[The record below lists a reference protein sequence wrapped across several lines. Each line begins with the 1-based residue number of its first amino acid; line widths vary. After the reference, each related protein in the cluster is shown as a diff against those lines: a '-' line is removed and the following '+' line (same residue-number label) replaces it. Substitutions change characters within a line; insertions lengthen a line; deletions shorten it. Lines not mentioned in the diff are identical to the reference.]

1 MNIKKQGILR
11 LVRIG
16 LAGFFFIGINL
27 LLLDYSGLMARYL
40 GWMAKIQFLPAV
52 LALNFAVFIAIFIL
66 TLVFGRFYCSTICPL
81 GVWQDIVSHLA
92 ARRKPQ
98 RFSYK
103 HKHRY
108 LRILFIGVAIAGV
121 ATTMNLLVTLIA
133 PFGTWSRIVVNLV
146 QPLWGFVL
154 NGISAL
160 EDHFGIYRTF
170 PVDVWLKSFA
180 GLGLAVFS
188 LLLVSV
194 IAWFKGR
201 LWCNTVCPV
210 GTILGFASKRATFR
224 PTIDFDKCIRC
235 KKCEKICKSSCINI
249 RHHRLDASRCVDCF
263 DCMAE
268 CPVDAIYFFPP
279 KDNTVKKTEEK
290 HHHHHH
296 HHHHGD
302 STGSTS
308 ETPKHYRTVADEL
321 AEEQEA
327 KAAAEQQE
335 KAAAD
340 TPTAGT
346 ISPNAEES
354 VDTTRRMIIGA
365 LALTL
370 PMEALAQ
377 KAESGLAPIQI
388 RQQLRRNLPL
398 VPAGSISVDN
408 FITRCTACGLCISK
422 CPENVLRPSTSMV
435 SLLQPTMS
443 FERGWCRPD
452 CTICSEVCPTGAI
465 TRITPEQKTSIRIGH
480 AVWMKDFCLPFREG
494 TDCGNCARHCPTA
507 AIKMVRVCDLELS
520 DKGSGNPMRRVPL
533 IDENR
538 CIGCGACEHYCPS
551 EPMAAI
557 YIEGHPRQ
565 NEH

>member
-1 MNIKKQGILR
+1 MSVKKQGILR

-16 LAGFFFIGINL
+16 LAAFFFIGINL
-27 LLLDYSGLMARYL
+27 LLLDYSGLLARYL

-52 LALNFAVFIAIFIL
+52 LALNFGVFITIFIL

-98 RFSYK
+98 RFSYM
-103 HKHRY
+103 HRRRI
-108 LRILFIGVAIAGV
+108 LRILFVGVTIAGV
-121 ATTMNLLVTLIA
+121 FTTMNLLVALLA

-160 EDHFGIYRTF
+160 ENHLGIYHTF
-170 PVDVWLKSFA
+170 PVEVWLKSFA

-188 LLLVSV
+188 LLLVSI

-210 GTILGFASKRATFR
+210 GTILGFAAKRAVFR

-235 KKCEKICKSSCINI
+235 KKCERICKSSCINI
-249 RHHRLDASRCVDCF
+249 RHHRLDGGRCVDCF
-263 DCMAE
+263 DCIAE
-268 CPVDAIYFFPP
+268 CPVNAIYFFPP
-279 KDNTVKKTEEK
+279 TEKPDNNTEEK
-290 HHHHHH
+290 TRHHHHH
-296 HHHHGD
+296 HHHHGENCA
-302 STGSTS
+302 STS
-308 ETPKHYRTVADEL
+308 DSPKHYQTVAEQL
-321 AEEQEA
+321 AAQNPSTESRPD
-327 KAAAEQQE
+327 KPAE
-335 KAAAD
+335 
-340 TPTAGT
+340 P
-346 ISPNAEES
+346 AESTKES
-354 VDTTRRMIIGA
+354 VDTTRRMMIGA
-365 LALTL
+365 LALAL

-377 KAESGLAPIQI
+377 KAEGGLAPIHI
-388 RQQLRRNLPL
+388 REQTRRNLPL
-398 VPAGSISVDN
+398 VPAGSLSVDN
-408 FITRCTACGLCISK
+408 FTTRCTACGLCISK
-422 CPENVLRPSTSMV
+422 CPENVLRPSTSLV

-443 FERGWCRPD
+443 FERGWCRPE
-452 CTICSEVCPTGAI
+452 CTLCSEVCPTGAI
-465 TRITPEQKTSIRIGH
+465 TRVTPEQKTAIRIGH
-480 AVWMKDFCLPFREG
+480 AVWMKDFCLPYSEG
-494 TDCGNCARHCPTA
+494 TDCGNCARHCPGA
-507 AIKMVRVCDLELS
+507 AIKMVRAGDLEFTG
-520 DKGSGNPMRRVPL
+520 KGPADPMIRVPL